1 MFFYSRIVAAK
12 LQRKP
17 RGAYHHPNLEN
28 AMVDAAIKIIGQEG
42 VQALTLRDAAAR
54 LGVSRTA
61 LYRHFKDKPALLA
74 RVALEGFRLFRQ
86 TLQSAVDC
94 ARANGRDPM
103 EEMGVAY
110 VGFAMAN
117 QSHYKTMFGDAVQK
131 CADYPELAV
140 EADAALAVLVNTIST
155 EQKAGRISGADPLP
169 VAVVIWSGIHG
180 LATLAMAG
188 HLDQSTGQNNDLS
201 DLARL
206 QWRMLRNG
214 IAASSRTT

>member
-1 MFFYSRIVAAK
+1 
-12 LQRKP
+12 
-17 RGAYHHPNLEN
+17 
-28 AMVDAAIKIIGQEG
+28 MVDAAIRIIGQEG
-42 VQALTLRDAAAR
+42 VEALTLREAAAR

-86 TLQSAVDC
+86 ALQSAVDL
-94 ARANGRDPM
+94 ARTNGRDPI

-117 QSHYKTMFGDAVQK
+117 QSHYKTMFGGAVQK
-131 CADYPELAV
+131 CDDYPELAI
-140 EADAALAVLVNTIST
+140 EADGAFAVLVNTIAA
-155 EQKAGRISGADPLP
+155 EQKAGRIAGADPLP

-188 HLDQSTGQNNDLS
+188 HLDQSNGPTTDLS

-206 QWRMLRNG
+206 QWRMLLNG
-214 IAASSRTT
+214 LTASGQPA

>member
-1 MFFYSRIVAAK
+1 MAAK

-17 RGAYHHPNLEN
+17 KGAYHHPNLES
-28 AMVDAAIKIIGQEG
+28 AMVDAAIKIIGQGG
-42 VQALTLRDAAAR
+42 VEALTLRDAAKR

-86 TLQSAVDC
+86 TLQSAVDL
-94 ARANGRDPM
+94 ARTNGQDPM

-117 QSHYKTMFGDAVQK
+117 HSHFKTMFSGAVQK
-131 CADYPELAV
+131 CEDYPELSV
-140 EADAALAVLVNTIST
+140 EADGAFAVLVDAIAA
-155 EQKAGRISGADPLP
+155 EQKAGRIVGGDPVP
-169 VAVVIWSGIHG
+169 IAVVIWGGVHG

-188 HLDQSTGQNNDLS
+188 HLDQSMGPNNDLS

-206 QWRMLRNG
+206 HWRMLLNG
-214 IAASSRTT
+214 LAASSQPS